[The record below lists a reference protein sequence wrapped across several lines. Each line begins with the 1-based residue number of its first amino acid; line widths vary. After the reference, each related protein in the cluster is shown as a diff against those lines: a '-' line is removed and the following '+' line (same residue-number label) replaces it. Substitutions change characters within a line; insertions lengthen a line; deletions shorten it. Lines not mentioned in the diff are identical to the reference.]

1 MRVCFGRAALA
12 GVPLCV
18 VLVGCSAGGGA
29 GESPNAADSVDSAV
43 RATPD
48 AKREQLPVAPRTP
61 EEFLERAR
69 KAMDA
74 EGGWT
79 FAVRGN
85 ERLVLQ
91 GRTSAA
97 SYTSTVRR
105 TQDPEA
111 LHSTG
116 TIVSK
121 GAGKPEEVYV
131 VRGVG
136 HVKEGGAGAVWKKG
150 PVSDP
155 DIANKV
161 EDPVDALE
169 AFERYAKA
177 GEGAVE
183 VVRTGGDVR
192 LQVHVAARRLDEV
205 EGRPVVEKAVR
216 ELEPTLAQLRKSGV
230 TADESQILLDR
241 VDEVLVLDA
250 RTFRITSHRFECG
263 FLIPYQGRTIT
274 YSQDVREENRGVFDG
289 DIRLPE
295 GMTP

>member
-1 MRVCFGRAALA
+1 MRACLGRAALA

-29 GESPNAADSVDSAV
+29 GESAKGADSVDSAV

-48 AKREQLPVAPRTP
+48 AKRERLPAAPRTP
-61 EEFLERAR
+61 GEFLERAG

-74 EGGWT
+74 ESGWT
-79 FAVRGN
+79 FAVKGN
-85 ERLVLQ
+85 EGLVLQ
-91 GRTSAA
+91 GQTSAA

-121 GAGKPEEVYV
+121 GAGKPEEVFV
-131 VRGVG
+131 VGGVG
-136 HVKEGGAGAVWKKG
+136 YVKEGGTGAVWKKG

-155 DIANKV
+155 DIANKM

-169 AFERYAKA
+169 AFESYAKA

-183 VVRTGGDVR
+183 VVKADGDVR
-192 LQVHVAARRLDEV
+192 LEVNVASRRLAEV
-205 EGRPVVEKAVR
+205 KNRPAVEKAAR
-216 ELEPTLAQLRKSGV
+216 ELEPTLAQLRKAGV
-230 TADESQILLDR
+230 TAGEEQILLNR
-241 VDEVLVLDA
+241 LDEVLVLDA
-250 RTFRITSHRFECG
+250 KTFRITSHRFECS
-263 FLIPYQGRTIT
+263 FLILYQGRTIA
-274 YSQDVREENRGVFDG
+274 YSQNVREENRGVFDG
-289 DIRLPE
+289 GIRLPA
-295 GMTP
+295 GVS

>member
-1 MRVCFGRAALA
+1 MRACFGRAALA

-29 GESPNAADSVDSAV
+29 GESAKGADSVDSAV

-48 AKREQLPVAPRTP
+48 AKRERLPAAPRTP
-61 EEFLERAR
+61 GEFLERAR

-79 FAVRGN
+79 FAVKGN
-85 ERLVLQ
+85 EGLVLQ
-91 GRTSAA
+91 GQTSAA

-121 GAGKPEEVYV
+121 GAGKPEEVFV
-131 VRGVG
+131 VGGVG
-136 HVKEGGAGAVWKKG
+136 YVKEGGAGAGWKKG

-169 AFERYAKA
+169 AFESYAKA

-183 VVRTGGDVR
+183 VVKADGNVR
-192 LQVHVAARRLDEV
+192 LQVQVGSRRLAEV
-205 EGRPVVEKAVR
+205 KNRPAVEKAAR
-216 ELEPTLAQLRKSGV
+216 ELEPTLAQLRKAGV
-230 TADESQILLDR
+230 TAGEEQILLNR
-241 VDEVLVLDA
+241 LDEVLVLDA
-250 RTFRITSHRFECG
+250 KTFRITSHRFECS
-263 FLIPYQGRTIT
+263 FLIPYQGRTIA
-274 YSQDVREENRGVFDG
+274 YSQNVREENRGCSTGASAF
-289 DIRLPE
+289 RRA
-295 GMTP
+295 

>member
-1 MRVCFGRAALA
+1 MRACFGRVAWV

-18 VLVGCSAGGGA
+18 ALVGCSSGTGTGGSA
-29 GESPNAADSVDSAV
+29 KASSDSGDSAV
-43 RATPD
+43 MATPYVKKEPRP
-48 AKREQLPVAPRTP
+48 AAPNTP
-61 EEFLERAR
+61 EEFLARAR
-69 KAMDA
+69 EAMDA
-74 EGGWT
+74 GGGWT
-79 FAVRGN
+79 FAVKGK
-85 ERLVLQ
+85 EGLVLQ
-91 GRTSAA
+91 GQASAA

-121 GAGKPEEVYV
+121 GAGKPEEVFV

-136 HVKEGGAGAVWKKG
+136 YVKEGGTGAVWKKG

-155 DIANKV
+155 GIANKV

-169 AFERYAKA
+169 AFGGYAKGA
-177 GEGAVE
+177 GGVQLVKADGE
-183 VVRTGGDVR
+183 VR
-192 LQVHVAARRLDEV
+192 LQAHVAARPLADV
-205 EGRPVVEKAVR
+205 KDRPVVEKAVR

-230 TADESQILLDR
+230 TAGESQILLDH

-250 RTFRITSHRFECG
+250 KTFQITSHRFECG

-274 YSQDVREENRGVFDG
+274 YSQDVREENRGLFDG
-289 DIRLPE
+289 DIRLPA
-295 GMTP
+295 GVR

>member
-1 MRVCFGRAALA
+1 MRACFGRAALA

-29 GESPNAADSVDSAV
+29 GESAKGADSVDSAV

-48 AKREQLPVAPRTP
+48 AKRERLPAAARTP
-61 EEFLERAR
+61 GEFLERAG

-74 EGGWT
+74 ESGWT
-79 FAVRGN
+79 FAVKGN
-85 ERLVLQ
+85 EGLVLQ
-91 GRTSAA
+91 GQTSAA

-105 TQDPEA
+105 TRDPEA

-121 GAGKPEEVYV
+121 GAGKPEEVFV
-131 VRGVG
+131 VGGVG
-136 HVKEGGAGAVWKKG
+136 YVKEGGAGAGWKKG

-169 AFERYAKA
+169 AFESYAKA

-183 VVRTGGDVR
+183 VVKADGNVR
-192 LQVHVAARRLDEV
+192 LQVQVRSRRLAEV
-205 EGRPVVEKAVR
+205 KNRPGVEKAAR
-216 ELEPTLAQLRKSGV
+216 ELEPTLAQLRKAGV
-230 TADESQILLDR
+230 TAGEEQILLNR
-241 VDEVLVLDA
+241 IDEVLVLDA
-250 RTFRITSHRFECG
+250 KTFRITSHRFECS
-263 FLIPYQGRTIT
+263 FLIPYQGRTIA
-274 YSQDVREENRGVFDG
+274 YSQNVREENRGVFDG
-289 DIRLPE
+289 GIRLPA
-295 GMTP
+295 GVS